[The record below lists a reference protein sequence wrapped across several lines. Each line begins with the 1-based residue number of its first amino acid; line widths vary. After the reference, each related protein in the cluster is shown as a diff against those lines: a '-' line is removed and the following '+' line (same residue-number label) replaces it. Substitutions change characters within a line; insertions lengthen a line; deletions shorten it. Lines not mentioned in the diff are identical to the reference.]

1 MLKSFAVR
9 ALTVL
14 RPAPCFDVAP
24 VSGVCAAILFH
35 CEDVEYDNLGLR
47 HACQQYVYIIG

>member
-14 RPAPCFDVAP
+14 GPAPCFDVAP

-47 HACQQYVYIIG
+47 HACQQYV